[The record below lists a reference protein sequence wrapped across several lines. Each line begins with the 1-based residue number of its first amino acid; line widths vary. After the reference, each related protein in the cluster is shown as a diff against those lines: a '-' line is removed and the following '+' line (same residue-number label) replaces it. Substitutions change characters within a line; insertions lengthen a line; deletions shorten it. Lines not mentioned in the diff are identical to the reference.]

1 MTKTKVKAKTIRKIT
16 ENDIKRQVKDYL
28 SLKGWFHFY
37 NLAGMGAYKG
47 IPDIIAIK
55 QGRVLF
61 IECKRPARGSKQ
73 SPAQIKFQENIE
85 AQGGE
90 YLLVRDVEDLVKAKV

>member
-1 MTKTKVKAKTIRKIT
+1 MKTKVKAKTICKIT
-16 ENDIKRQVKDYL
+16 ENDVKRQVKDYL

-55 QGRVLF
+55 GGRVLF

-73 SPAQIKFQENIE
+73 SPAQVQFQDNIE

-90 YLLVRDVEDLVKAKV
+90 YVLVRCLEDLIKANV